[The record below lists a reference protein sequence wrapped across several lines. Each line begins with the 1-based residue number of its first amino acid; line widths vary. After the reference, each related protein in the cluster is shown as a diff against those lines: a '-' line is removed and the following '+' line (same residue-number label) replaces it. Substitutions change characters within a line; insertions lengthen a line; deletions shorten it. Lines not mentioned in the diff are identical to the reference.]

1 MPHQPWQPIRAV
13 SDDRLPL
20 SLTPHYDGLNPALT
34 MLGHSGPGDPTCIE
48 LRLVVDSDLT
58 FIFRFVDLSSPIY
71 VMKKFYPCSYSPSP
85 TVNPPSS
92 VRPFSFLFIAAQT
105 QIHYTI
111 RTRHLRPHF
120 EYAPI
125 NTKATF
131 SAKRKDFMTRGAGTS
146 LSHASTPHRLLRPLD
161 TTTTDRQFLFPFQP
175 RSPASCYLTFLL
187 NPSICHTCHNEPVVT
202 ISRTVNKFLHILI
215 TP

>member
-1 MPHQPWQPIRAV
+1 MPHLPRQPIRAV

-20 SLTPHYDGLNPALT
+20 SLTPHYDGLNPVLT
-34 MLGHSGPGDPTCIE
+34 MLGRLGLGDPTCIE

-58 FIFRFVDLSSPIY
+58 FMFRFVDLSSPIY
-71 VMKKFYPCSYSPSP
+71 IMKKFYPCSYSPSP

-92 VRPFSFLFIAAQT
+92 VHLFSFLFIAAQT

-120 EYAPI
+120 EYPPI

-131 SAKRKDFMTRGAGTS
+131 SAERKDFMTPVS
-146 LSHASTPHRLLRPLD
+146 VMHRHHIDYYAHLILLLRIDNFYFRFNHALLD
-161 TTTTDRQFLFPFQP
+161 LATLLF
-175 RSPASCYLTFLL
+175 YLTPPYATLATTNL
-187 NPSICHTCHNEPVVT
+187 S
-202 ISRTVNKFLHILI
+202 
-215 TP
+215 